1 MINKG
6 RNCFFADLVARV
18 TGLGFFCLSLIGL
31 GCSSQSVLPE
41 KSEIKTSRTVPSSEC
56 SLIGKVT
63 GNSLSVKAT
72 PEMVLDNMKQ
82 EAANKGANYLVVEQY
97 SASGT
102 SVTGQAYR
110 CP

>member
-1 MINKG
+1 MIEK
-6 RNCFFADLVARV
+6 RLKSLFFTLVARI
-18 TGLGFFCLSLIGL
+18 TNLGLLFLSLIGI

-41 KSEIKTSRTVPSSEC
+41 KSEVKTSRTVPADC
-56 SLIGKVT
+56 TLIGKVT

>member
-1 MINKG
+1 MIEKR
-6 RNCFFADLVARV
+6 RNSLFFTLISPI
-18 TGLGFFCLSLIGL
+18 TSLGLLLISLIGI

-41 KSEIKTSRTVPSSEC
+41 KSEVKTSRSVPTDC
-56 SLIGKVT
+56 TLIGKVT

-82 EAANKGANYLVVEQY
+82 ETANKGGNYLVVEQY
-97 SASGT
+97 STSGT

>member
-1 MINKG
+1 MIEK
-6 RNCFFADLVARV
+6 RRKSPFFTLVG
-18 TGLGFFCLSLIGL
+18 TITNLGLLSLSLIGI

-41 KSEIKTSRTVPSSEC
+41 KSEVKTSRTVSTDC
-56 SLIGKVT
+56 ILIGKVT
-63 GNSLSVKAT
+63 GNSLSLKAT
-72 PEMVLDNMKQ
+72 PEMVLENMKQ

>member
-1 MINKG
+1 MSEKR
-6 RNCFFADLVARV
+6 RNSLFFTLVG
-18 TGLGFFCLSLIGL
+18 TITNLGLLTLCLIGI

-41 KSEIKTSRTVPSSEC
+41 KSEVKTSRTVPSDC
-56 SLIGKVT
+56 KLIGKVT
-63 GNSLSVKAT
+63 GNSLSLKAT
-72 PEMVLDNMKQ
+72 PEMALDNMKQ

-97 SASGT
+97 SPSGA

>member
-1 MINKG
+1 M
-6 RNCFFADLVARV
+6 
-18 TGLGFFCLSLIGL
+18 GLGFFSLSLIGL

-41 KSEIKTSRTVPSSEC
+41 KSEIKTSRTVPSEC

-63 GNSLSVKAT
+63 GNSLSLKAT

-82 EAANKGANYLVVEQY
+82 DAANKGANYVVVEQY

-110 CP
+110 FP